1 MAHRINFLFI
11 YNKKEKNISKKFAT
25 LLKLHIGIDND
36 GFIRVNKDQVNIHKL
51 KEVFEE
57 ELPDYDDSNTII
69 RYTEHIQK
77 NIAAL
82 LEDSEKM
89 FNFKDVF

>member
-1 MAHRINFLFI
+1 MH
-11 YNKKEKNISKKFAT
+11 YYKKEKNISKKLAT

-36 GFIRVNKDQVNIHKL
+36 GFIRVNKDQVNVHKL

>member
-1 MAHRINFLFI
+1 M
-11 YNKKEKNISKKFAT
+11 
-25 LLKLHIGIDND
+25 LKLHIGLDND

-57 ELPDYDDSNTII
+57 ELPDYDDSNTIL
-69 RYTEHIQK
+69 RYTEYVQK

-89 FNFKDVF
+89 FNLKDVF

>member
-1 MAHRINFLFI
+1 M
-11 YNKKEKNISKKFAT
+11 
-25 LLKLHIGIDND
+25 LKLHIGLDND

-57 ELPDYDDSNTII
+57 ELPDYDNSNMIL
-69 RYTEHIQK
+69 RYTEHVQK

-89 FNFKDVF
+89 FNLKDVF

>member
-36 GFIRVNKDQVNIHKL
+36 GFIRVNNDQVNIHKL

-57 ELPDYDDSNTII
+57 ELPDYEDSNTII
-69 RYTEHIQK
+69 RYTEHVQK

>member
-36 GFIRVNKDQVNIHKL
+36 GFIRVNKDQVNVHKL

>member
-36 GFIRVNKDQVNIHKL
+36 GFIRVNKDQVNVHKL

-57 ELPDYDDSNTII
+57 ELPDYEDSNTII
-69 RYTEHIQK
+69 RYTEHVQK

>member
-1 MAHRINFLFI
+1 MFI

-51 KEVFEE
+51 KKVFEE

-89 FNFKDVF
+89 FNFTNVF

>member
-11 YNKKEKNISKKFAT
+11 YNKKEKNISKKLAT
-25 LLKLHIGIDND
+25 LLKPHIGIDND
-36 GFIRVNKDQVNIHKL
+36 GFIRVNKDQVNVHKL

>member
-1 MAHRINFLFI
+1 MH
-11 YNKKEKNISKKFAT
+11 YYKKEKNISKKFAT

-36 GFIRVNKDQVNIHKL
+36 GFIRVNKDQVNVHKL